1 MLKLFKNWFTITNT
15 NNMRREK
22 IFKNLLSCVLCLWV
36 GCLHLKTMPT
46 YAIQFLGDMSI
57 FFSFVSN
64 ISSLHAIIHLNHEK
78 YHSLILCSDIG
89 SVSGTV

>member
-1 MLKLFKNWFTITNT
+1 MF
-15 NNMRREK
+15 
-22 IFKNLLSCVLCLWV
+22 V
-36 GCLHLKTMPT
+36 GWLRLHLKTMPT

-57 FFSFVSN
+57 FFSSMSN

-78 YHSLILCSDIG
+78 YHSLIFCSDIG